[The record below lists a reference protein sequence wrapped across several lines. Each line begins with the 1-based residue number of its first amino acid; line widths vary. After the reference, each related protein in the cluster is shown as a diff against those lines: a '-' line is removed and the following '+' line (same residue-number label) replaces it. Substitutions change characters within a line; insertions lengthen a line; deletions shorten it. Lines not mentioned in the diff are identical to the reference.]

1 MYDMKKANQLK
12 LEKLDRIIS
21 VRMTDD
27 DYDTLLRI
35 SKGKKSNVSDVIR
48 TVANVVIDLATK
60 NN

>member
-27 DYDTLLRI
+27 DYGTLLKI